1 MIPVDDVP
9 CMCAFHV
16 WFDFESCC
24 FKSLTPSPLIDGEV
38 VYLCIRH
45 RRLKPIDTTVP
56 MLLGLKA
63 SWD

>member
-38 VYLCIRH
+38 VYFNGNTGN
-45 RRLKPIDTTVP
+45 RLTESPKETHITNPLPKDT
-56 MLLGLKA
+56 
-63 SWD
+63 